1 VRITGHSSKPEC
13 RAGMVRYDCWQTSA
27 VQPPQESKTGII
39 HVMDIAIIGAGA
51 SGILA
56 ALEAARKRSHRVVL
70 FEKNP
75 SIGRKLLVTGSGRC
89 NVSNDSVKPQAFTC
103 ADEGW
108 ISKLLA
114 NFRVTELRTLF
125 AQLGIPL
132 QKTDDGWYYP
142 LSESAHSV
150 VEILQENLLARRVEL
165 RVATAVTAIQKQEEG
180 GGFVLSLDDGE
191 TVSTEHFDALVVA
204 CGGTAYPTL
213 GSDGN
218 FFNQL
223 AALGHIIL
231 PSLPALG
238 PIYVQLGG
246 FKALQGLRFDANT
259 CILRG
264 GEVLG
269 ESRGNVIVTEKG
281 FNGPGVMNLSHL
293 VSTHPNEQLELSLNL
308 AKPAQA
314 AFEEGLA
321 TSMLSVRA
329 FLLGFFPPKMVDS
342 FLEMGEL
349 KPELRVESLTLRQ
362 WERLVRLLSNQTFE
376 VTGCG
381 NAMVSQISV
390 GGVPVTEV
398 DADTLESKLVPG
410 LYLVGETLDAVG
422 PCGGFNLHFAFATG
436 AKAGWAL
443 ASQ

>member
-1 VRITGHSSKPEC
+1 
-13 RAGMVRYDCWQTSA
+13 
-27 VQPPQESKTGII
+27 
-39 HVMDIAIIGAGA
+39 MDIAIIGAGA
-51 SGILA
+51 SGIFA

-89 NVSNDSVKPQAFTC
+89 NVSNDAIKPQAYTC
-103 ADEGW
+103 ADEAW
-108 ISKLLA
+108 MAKLLS

-125 AQLGIPL
+125 TQIGIPL

-142 LSESAHSV
+142 ISESAHSV
-150 VEILQENLLARRVEL
+150 VEIMQENLLARRVEL
-165 RVATAVTAIQKQEEG
+165 RVATTVTAIQKQEEG
-180 GGFVLSLDDGE
+180 SGFDLTLDDGE
-191 TVSTEHFDALVVA
+191 TVTTEHFDALVVA
-204 CGGTAYPTL
+204 CGGSTYPTL

-218 FFNQL
+218 FFTHL
-223 AALGHIIL
+223 AALGHTVL
-231 PSLPALG
+231 PLLPALG

-259 CILRG
+259 CVLRG

-269 ESRGNVIVTEKG
+269 ESCGNVIVTEKG

-293 VSTHPNEQLELSLNL
+293 VSTHPKDSLELSLNL

-329 FLLGFFPPKMVDS
+329 FLLGFFPPKMADA
-342 FLEMGEL
+342 FMEMGEL
-349 KPELRVESLTLRQ
+349 TPDLRVEDLTLRQ

-381 NAMVSQISV
+381 NAMVSQVSV
-390 GGVPVTEV
+390 GGVPVSEV
-398 DADTLESKLVPG
+398 DAETLKSKLVPG
-410 LYLVGETLDAVG
+410 LYLVGETLDVVG

-443 ASQ
+443 ASL

>member
-1 VRITGHSSKPEC
+1 
-13 RAGMVRYDCWQTSA
+13 
-27 VQPPQESKTGII
+27 
-39 HVMDIAIIGAGA
+39 MDIAIIGAGA
-51 SGILA
+51 SGIFA

-89 NVSNDSVKPQAFTC
+89 NVSNDAIKPQTYTC
-103 ADEGW
+103 ADEAW
-108 ISKLLA
+108 MAKLLS

-125 AQLGIPL
+125 TQIGIPL

-142 LSESAHSV
+142 ISESAHSV
-150 VEILQENLLARRVEL
+150 VEIMQENLLARRVEL
-165 RVATAVTAIQKQEEG
+165 RVATTVMAIQKQEEG
-180 GGFVLSLDDGE
+180 SGFNLTLDDGE
-191 TVSTEHFDALVVA
+191 TVTTEHFDALVVA
-204 CGGTAYPTL
+204 CGGRAYPTL

-218 FFNQL
+218 FFTNL
-223 AALGHIIL
+223 AALGHTVL
-231 PSLPALG
+231 PLLPALG

-259 CILRG
+259 CILKG

-269 ESRGNVIVTEKG
+269 ESCGNLIVTEKG

-293 VSTHPNEQLELSLNL
+293 VSTHPQEALELSLNL
-308 AKPAQA
+308 AKPAQS

-321 TSMLSVRA
+321 TSMLSARA
-329 FLLGFFPPKMVDS
+329 FLLGFFPPKMADA

-349 KPELRVESLTLRQ
+349 SPDLRVEDLTLRQ
-362 WERLVRLLSNQTFE
+362 WERLVRLLSNQVFE

-381 NAMVSQISV
+381 NAMVSQVSV
-390 GGVPVTEV
+390 GGVPVGEV
-398 DADTLESKLVPG
+398 DAETLESKLVPG
-410 LYLVGETLDAVG
+410 LYLIGETLDAVG

-443 ASQ
+443 AAL

>member
-1 VRITGHSSKPEC
+1 
-13 RAGMVRYDCWQTSA
+13 
-27 VQPPQESKTGII
+27 
-39 HVMDIAIIGAGA
+39 MDIAIIGAGA

-56 ALEAARKRSHRVVL
+56 ALESARKRGHRVVL

-89 NVSNDSVKPQAFTC
+89 NVSNDGVKPQAYTC
-103 ADEGW
+103 ADEVW
-108 ISKLLA
+108 MAKLLS

-125 AQLGIPL
+125 TQLGLPL

-142 LSESAHSV
+142 LSESAHSL

-165 RVATAVTAIQKQEEG
+165 RVATTVTAIHQQDG
-180 GGFVLSLDDGE
+180 VGGFDLTSDNVDGI
-191 TVSTEHFDALVVA
+191 TTEHFDALMVA
-204 CGGTAYPTL
+204 CGGSAYPTL

-218 FFNQL
+218 FFTHL
-223 AALGHIIL
+223 AALGHTVQPL
-231 PSLPALG
+231 LPALG

-246 FKALQGLRFDANT
+246 FKALQGLRFDAST
-259 CILRG
+259 CVLRG

-269 ESRGNVIVTEKG
+269 ESSGNVIITEKG

-293 VSTHPNEQLELSLNL
+293 VSTHPQEPLELTLNL
-308 AKPAQA
+308 AKPVQA

-329 FLLGFFPPKMVDS
+329 FLLGFFPPKIVDA

-349 KPELRVESLTLRQ
+349 KADLRVEDLTLHQ

-381 NAMVSQISV
+381 NAMVSQVSV

-443 ASQ
+443 AGL

>member
-1 VRITGHSSKPEC
+1 
-13 RAGMVRYDCWQTSA
+13 
-27 VQPPQESKTGII
+27 
-39 HVMDIAIIGAGA
+39 MDIAIVGAGA

-56 ALEAARKRSHRVVL
+56 ALEAARKRGHRVVL

-89 NVSNDSVKPQAFTC
+89 NISNDAVKPQAFTC
-103 ADEGW
+103 ADESW
-108 ISKLLA
+108 MATLLS
-114 NFRVTELRTLF
+114 NFRLTELRTLF
-125 AQLGIPL
+125 AQLGLPL

-150 VEILQENLLARRVEL
+150 VEILQENLLTRRVEL
-165 RVATAVTAIQKQEEG
+165 RVATTVTAISKQEAG
-180 GGFVLSLDDGE
+180 NGFELTLDDAE
-191 TVSTEHFDALVVA
+191 AITSEHFDALVVA
-204 CGGTAYPTL
+204 CGGSAYPTL

-218 FFNQL
+218 FFTHL
-223 AALGHIIL
+223 ATFGHTVL
-231 PSLPALG
+231 PLLPALG
-238 PIYVQLGG
+238 PIYVHLGG

-259 CILRG
+259 CILRD

-269 ESRGNVIVTEKG
+269 ESFGNVIVTEKG

-308 AKPAQA
+308 AKPVQA

-329 FLLGFFPPKMVDS
+329 FLLGFFAPKIVDA

-349 KPELRVESLTLRQ
+349 KPNLRVEELTLHQ

-381 NAMVSQISV
+381 NSMVSQVSV

-398 DADTLESKLVPG
+398 DPNTLESKLVPG
-410 LYLVGETLDAVG
+410 LYLVGETLDVVG

-443 ASQ
+443 AGQ

>member
-1 VRITGHSSKPEC
+1 
-13 RAGMVRYDCWQTSA
+13 
-27 VQPPQESKTGII
+27 
-39 HVMDIAIIGAGA
+39 MDIAIIGAGA

-89 NVSNDSVKPQAFTC
+89 NVSNDSVKPQAYTC
-103 ADEGW
+103 VDEGW

-114 NFRVTELRTLF
+114 NFRVTELSTLF

-165 RVATAVTAIQKQEEG
+165 RVATTVTAIQKQEEG
-180 GGFVLSLDDGE
+180 GGFKLTVDDGE
-191 TVSTEHFDALVVA
+191 AVTTEHFDALVVA

-329 FLLGFFPPKMVDS
+329 FLLGFFPPKMVDA

-381 NAMVSQISV
+381 NAMVSQVSV

-443 ASQ
+443 ASL

>member
-1 VRITGHSSKPEC
+1 
-13 RAGMVRYDCWQTSA
+13 
-27 VQPPQESKTGII
+27 
-39 HVMDIAIIGAGA
+39 MDIAIIGAGA

-89 NVSNDSVKPQAFTC
+89 NVSNDSVKPQAYTC

-108 ISKLLA
+108 TSKLLN
-114 NFRVTELRTLF
+114 NFRVTELCTLF

-132 QKTDDGWYYP
+132 QKTDDGWHYP

-180 GGFVLSLDDGE
+180 SGFVLSLNDGE
-191 TVSTEHFDALVVA
+191 TISTEHFDALVVA

-329 FLLGFFPPKMVDS
+329 FLLGFFPPKMVDA

-381 NAMVSQISV
+381 NAMVSQVSV

-410 LYLVGETLDAVG
+410 LFLVGETLDAVG

-443 ASQ
+443 AGL

>member
-1 VRITGHSSKPEC
+1 
-13 RAGMVRYDCWQTSA
+13 
-27 VQPPQESKTGII
+27 
-39 HVMDIAIIGAGA
+39 MDIAIIGAGA

-70 FEKNP
+70 FEKNQA
-75 SIGRKLLVTGSGRC
+75 IGRKLLVTGSGRC
-89 NVSNDSVKPQAFTC
+89 NVSNDAVSPRAYYC
-103 ADEGW
+103 EDEAWMGQ
-108 ISKLLA
+108 LLS

-125 AQLGIPL
+125 GQMGLPL

-150 VEILQENLLARRVEL
+150 VEILKENLLMRRVDL
-165 RVATAVTAIQKQEEG
+165 RVGTIVTAVQAQKEGEGFELTYDSAEAIEK
-180 GGFVLSLDDGE
+180 
-191 TVSTEHFDALVVA
+191 EHFDALVVA
-204 CGGTAYPTL
+204 CGGNAYPTL

-218 FFNQL
+218 FFKHI
-223 AALGHIIL
+223 AAFGHTVKPL
-231 PSLPALG
+231 LPALG

-259 CILRG
+259 CILRD
-264 GEVLG
+264 GELLG
-269 ESRGNVIVTEKG
+269 ESSGNVIITEKG

-293 VSTHPNEQLELSLNL
+293 VSTHPNEHLELCLNL
-308 AKPAQA
+308 AKPVQA

-329 FLLGFFPPKMVDS
+329 FLLGFFPPKIVDA

-349 KPELRVESLTLRQ
+349 KADLRVESLTLHQ
-362 WERLVRLLSNQTFE
+362 WERLVRLLSNQIFE

-381 NAMVSQISV
+381 NTMVSQVSV

-410 LYLVGETLDAVG
+410 LYLVGETLDVVG

-443 ASQ
+443 ASL

>member
-1 VRITGHSSKPEC
+1 
-13 RAGMVRYDCWQTSA
+13 
-27 VQPPQESKTGII
+27 
-39 HVMDIAIIGAGA
+39 MDIAIIGAGA

-70 FEKNP
+70 FEKNQN
-75 SIGRKLLVTGSGRC
+75 IGRKLLVTGSGRC
-89 NVSNDSVKPQAFTC
+89 NVSNDAVRPRAYTC
-103 ADEGW
+103 GDEAWMGQ
-108 ISKLLA
+108 LLS
-114 NFRVTELRTLF
+114 NFRVTELCTLF
-125 AQLGIPL
+125 GQLGIPL

-150 VEILQENLLARRVEL
+150 VEILQENLLNRRVEL
-165 RVATAVTAIQKQEEG
+165 RVGTTVTAISPSKDG
-180 GGFVLSLDDGE
+180 KGFDLTYESAVAIE
-191 TVSTEHFDALVVA
+191 KEHFDALVVA
-204 CGGTAYPTL
+204 CGGNAYPPL
-213 GSDGN
+213 GSNGN
-218 FFNQL
+218 FFKQL
-223 AALGHIIL
+223 AALGHCVQPL
-231 PSLPALG
+231 LPALG

-246 FKALQGLRFDANT
+246 FKALQGLRFDAHT
-259 CILRG
+259 CILKA

-269 ESRGNVIVTEKG
+269 QSEGNVIITEKG

-293 VSTHPNEQLELSLNL
+293 VSLHPRESLELCLNL
-308 AKPAQA
+308 AKPVQA

-329 FLLGFFPPKMVDS
+329 FLLGFFPPKMVDA

-349 KPELRVESLTLRQ
+349 KPDLKVDGLTLHQ
-362 WERLVRLLSNQTFE
+362 WERLVRSLSNQTFE

-381 NAMVSQISV
+381 NGMVSQVSV

-398 DADTLESKLVPG
+398 NADTLESKLVPG
-410 LYLVGETLDAVG
+410 LYLVGETLDVVG

-443 ASQ
+443 AGM